1 MSITNIAC
9 FKAEGEVTIQFT
21 NDVTLHSSTPPPSAP
36 PGGSAPPPAGGP
48 PQPPAG
54 GPPSP
59 RLVDLLPLWV
69 MLLLLLLLLVGMPLL
84 AKTMVLAQANSLSA
98 MSLWTL
104 LTT

>member
-1 MSITNIAC
+1 MSITNIAL
-9 FKAEGEVTIQFT
+9 FMAEGEVTIQFA
-21 NDVTLHSSTPPPSAP
+21 NDVTLHSSTPPPSTP

-54 GPPSP
+54 GPPPP

-69 MLLLLLLLLVGMPLL
+69 MLLLLLLLVGMPLL

-98 MSLWTL
+98 MRLWTL
-104 LTT
+104 STT